1 MRLYLDMRQV
11 DGRGVLMRRVGLA
24 SVMLPGCSCL
34 LGYSRAGRYGRLVGE
49 LPGDFAGRGNARGT
63 GVAVRLPPRRLSFVG
78 RTADLGEVAARLAR
92 YPVVTLTGVGG
103 VGKTAL
109 AVEAAWAE
117 VLAGRADLACYVDL
131 VPCRGDEQVVAALV
145 EAVGIRGAEAA
156 AGLDAV
162 AEAVSG
168 RRSLLVMDNCEHVLE
183 PARRACGQLA
193 GRAADLRVLATSR
206 IPLDIEPECVWRVQP
221 MAVPA
226 EAGPAVETEALTLF
240 LSRAAM
246 AGVTVRAGP
255 GELVLAGS
263 ICRQAGG
270 LPLALELV
278 ANRLRVASLT
288 ELAEGLGPSGWPART
303 TGSGRHDSL
312 EACLSWS
319 HALLPADA
327 AVVFRR
333 LSVFP
338 GGFDLAAAREVAG
351 TPPVGI
357 SQVGALVEQLVTT
370 SLLEADTSGT
380 RTRFRFHEP
389 VRQYAAAH
397 LADAGEEDLT
407 RWRHARTF
415 LARAEAI
422 EPLLFAPRAEEQCDL
437 LEFDRP
443 DHDAALSWFL
453 SCGAAAEAQRLA
465 AALYFFWYSRGWFV
479 TGLRWLRAVLRAEAG
494 LAQLAFIAADYAACF
509 AAIESALPAA
519 RLLGDD
525 VVLARCLVTAGH
537 VWWFLDSGRSA
548 ALFEECLEAASRSGD
563 DWARSTGL
571 AGLGWARY
579 FAGRFDAAAGPLR
592 EAIELTARSGRR
604 QQFAMAVLGR
614 AAVESW
620 LGQLAAAEASAQE
633 AVAVMRALG
642 DATWTSTGLAILA
655 GIERSRG
662 RLDMA
667 GQHASEAVEIA
678 VRAKATANLISASG
692 HLGRILLSRG
702 EPGAAGH
709 LEQAVQLARAFGV
722 RPLTA
727 WWIDSLGELAELEGR
742 HGDARSWYEQAIG
755 HATEC
760 GLAADA
766 ARARHHLGRLAWL
779 EGDLASAVNSCH
791 EALAAQLEA
800 GDLLGLTETLE
811 TLGGLLID
819 EGSARRGLPLLA
831 AASASREHLG
841 FPVRP
846 VEAGRIAGWIAA
858 GREQLGEQA
867 QPAWEQGALLSVAEA
882 AAMARRGRGPRRRPA
897 FGWPSLTPAE
907 RDVADLVA
915 GGLTNPE
922 IAARLGVSAGTVKGH
937 VSSVLRKLSVRTRAE
952 LAAAVSGHS
961 GI

>member
-1 MRLYLDMRQV
+1 M
-11 DGRGVLMRRVGLA
+11 
-24 SVMLPGCSCL
+24 
-34 LGYSRAGRYGRLVGE
+34 
-49 LPGDFAGRGNARGT
+49 
-63 GVAVRLPPRRLSFVG
+63 RLPPRRLSFVG

-131 VPCRGDEQVVAALV
+131 VPCRGDEQVIAALV

-168 RRSLLVMDNCEHVLE
+168 RRSLLVIDNCEHVLE

-193 GRAADLRVLATSR
+193 GRAAGLRVLATSR
-206 IPLDIEPECVWRVQP
+206 VPLDIEPECVWRVQP
-221 MAVPA
+221 MAVPG
-226 EAGPAVETEALTLF
+226 EAGPAVETDAVTLF

-246 AGVTVRAGP
+246 AGVTVRDGP

-263 ICRQAGG
+263 VCRRAGG
-270 LPLALELV
+270 LPLALEL
-278 ANRLRVASLT
+278 AATRLRVASLA
-288 ELAEGLGPSGWPART
+288 ELAEGLAGSGWPARAA
-303 TGSGRHDSL
+303 GAGRHDSL

-319 HALLPADA
+319 HALLPAGVA
-327 AVVFRR
+327 AVFRR

-338 GGFDLAAAREVAG
+338 GGFDLDAAREVAG
-351 TPPVGI
+351 APPVGT
-357 SQVGALVEQLVTT
+357 SQVDVLIEQLVTA
-370 SLLEADTSGT
+370 SLLEADTSGA

-389 VRQYAAAH
+389 VRQYAAAR
-397 LADAGEEDLT
+397 LAEAGEEDLA
-407 RWRHARTF
+407 RWRHARAF
-415 LARAEAI
+415 LARAEAA

-443 DHDAALSWFL
+443 DHDAVLGWFL

-479 TGLRWLRAVLRAEAG
+479 TGLRWLRAALAAEGPVEPLARLRAEAG

-525 VVLARCLVTAGH
+525 VVLGRCLVTAGH

-702 EPGAAGH
+702 EPGAATH

-915 GGLTNPE
+915 RGLTNPE

-937 VSSVLRKLSVRTRAE
+937 VSSVLRKLGARTRAE
-952 LAAAVSGHS
+952 LAAAVSGRS
-961 GI
+961 GILPPIRQVFFAPRRPMLTACRTQSSTGSASTTQ